1 MVVTWKNTYAS
12 PVSATNVL
20 TMDFKLNLYNMID
33 LNTGSAGACVA
44 NAVPSTST

>member
-1 MVVTWKNTYAS
+1 MVVTWKNAYAS

-33 LNTGSAGACVA
+33 LNTGTAGACVA

>member
-33 LNTGSAGACVA
+33 LNTGSAAACVA